1 MTAQHSKNSL
11 LCPNCRRLISRDE
24 SQCPYCGIRRPASW
38 WKNNRLITGLS
49 HHDGVISLILYA
61 NIGFYILSLVLFPR
75 GSGLA
80 LNPMSFLSPSHKSLL
95 VLGSTG
101 TVAISELHRWW
112 SLISANYLHGGL
124 MHILFNMIALK
135 QIGPLVIKEY
145 GVYRMLAIYT
155 LGGVFGFVLS
165 FLAGVQFT
173 IGASAAVCS
182 LIGAILYYGKSRG
195 GIYGQNLYR
204 QIGVWAVTIFV
215 FGFIV
220 PGINNW
226 GHGGG
231 MAAGALLG
239 LLLGYQEKRRENMRH
254 KFLGASCVV
263 LTAIVL
269 SWAALS
275 SIFYVFVI

>member
-1 MTAQHSKNSL
+1 MTAQQSKNSL

-24 SQCPYCGIRRPASW
+24 PQCPYCGIRRPASW

-49 HHDGVISLILYA
+49 HHDGVISLILYT

-75 GSGLA
+75 SSGLA
-80 LNPMSFLSPSHKSLL
+80 LNPLSFLSPSHKSLL

-101 TVAISELHRWW
+101 TVAIFELHRWW
-112 SLISANYLHGGL
+112 SLVSANYLHGGL

-145 GVYRMLAIYT
+145 GAYRMLAIYT

-165 FLAGVQFT
+165 FLAGVRFT

-204 QIGVWAVTIFV
+204 QIGGWAVTIFV
-215 FGFIV
+215 FGLIV

-239 LLLGYQEKRRENMRH
+239 LLLGYQEKKRENMRH

-269 SWAALS
+269 AWAAVS
-275 SIFYVFVI
+275 SIFYVFVM

>member
-1 MTAQHSKNSL
+1 
-11 LCPNCRRLISRDE
+11 
-24 SQCPYCGIRRPASW
+24 
-38 WKNNRLITGLS
+38 
-49 HHDGVISLILYA
+49 VISLILYA

>member
-1 MTAQHSKNSL
+1 
-11 LCPNCRRLISRDE
+11 
-24 SQCPYCGIRRPASW
+24 
-38 WKNNRLITGLS
+38 
-49 HHDGVISLILYA
+49 V
-61 NIGFYILSLVLFPR
+61 FYILSVVLFPK

-80 LNPMSFLSPSHKSLL
+80 LNPMNFLSPSHKSLF

-101 TVAISELHRWW
+101 TVAILELNRWW
-112 SLISANYLHGGL
+112 SLIAANYLHGGL
-124 MHILFNMIALK
+124 LHILFNMFALK
-135 QIGPLVIKEY
+135 QIGPLVIREY
-145 GVYRMLAIYT
+145 GPYRMLAIYT

-165 FLAGVQFT
+165 FLAGVRFT

-195 GIYGQNLYR
+195 GTYGQNIYS
-204 QIGVWAVTIFV
+204 QIGGWAVSIFI

-239 LLLGYQEKRRENMRH
+239 LLLGYQEKKRENISH
-254 KFLGASCVV
+254 KLLGASCIVV
-263 LTAIVL
+263 TAAVL
-269 SWAALS
+269 AWSAFS
-275 SIFYVFVI
+275 SIFYVLVMN

>member
-135 QIGPLVIKEY
+135 QIGLLVIKEY

-231 MAAGALLG
+231 IAAGIFLG
-239 LLLGYQEKRRENMRH
+239 FLLGYQERKRENHFH
-254 KFLGASCVV
+254 KILASLCVVATVAVLLWAILTSFYYRFLG
-263 LTAIVL
+263 
-269 SWAALS
+269 
-275 SIFYVFVI
+275 

>member
-1 MTAQHSKNSL
+1 
-11 LCPNCRRLISRDE
+11 
-24 SQCPYCGIRRPASW
+24 
-38 WKNNRLITGLS
+38 
-49 HHDGVISLILYA
+49 
-61 NIGFYILSLVLFPR
+61 
-75 GSGLA
+75 
-80 LNPMSFLSPSHKSLL
+80 LNPLSFLSPSHKSLL

-101 TVAISELHRWW
+101 TVAIFELHRWW

-124 MHILFNMIALK
+124 MHIAFNMIALK

-145 GVYRMLAIYT
+145 GVSRMLAIYT

-165 FLAGVQFT
+165 FLAGVRFT

-204 QIGVWAVTIFV
+204 QIGVWAITIFV
-215 FGFIV
+215 FGFMV

-239 LLLGYQEKRRENMRH
+239 LLLGYQEKRRENIRH
-254 KFLGASCVV
+254 KFLGTSCVI

-269 SWAALS
+269 AWAALS
-275 SIFYVFVI
+275 SIYYVLAI

>member
-1 MTAQHSKNSL
+1 MTAQQSKKSL

-24 SQCPYCGIRRPASW
+24 AQCPYCGIRRPASW

-49 HHDGVISLILYA
+49 HHDGVISLILYT

-155 LGGVFGFVLS
+155 LGGVFGFILS

-195 GIYGQNLYR
+195 GIYGQNLYS
-204 QIGVWAVTIFV
+204 QIGGWAVTIFV

-254 KFLGASCVV
+254 KFLGSSCVV

-275 SIFYVFVI
+275 SIYYVFVM